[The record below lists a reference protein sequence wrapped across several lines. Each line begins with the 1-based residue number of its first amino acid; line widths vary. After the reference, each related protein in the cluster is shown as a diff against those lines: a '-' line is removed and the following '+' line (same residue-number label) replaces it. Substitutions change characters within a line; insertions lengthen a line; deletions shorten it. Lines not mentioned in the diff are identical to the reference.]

1 MIAVAQ
7 RALAKITPPPR
18 LRLSEWIE
26 RNIYLPEGVSATPGR
41 VRLWPWQT
49 QIADAM
55 SDPDVERITLVKPVR
70 VGFTAL
76 LTAMV
81 GSHVKNDPAPILF
94 LLPTESDCRDYA
106 VSDLEPVFDATPAL
120 RGSLGDADDLHGR
133 NTLLSRRFPG
143 GALKIVAARAPR
155 NLRRHTARILI
166 CDEADAME
174 ATAEG
179 SPLRLAERR
188 TLTFSNRKIVLGSTP
203 TFTDTSNV
211 LRAYAESDQRVFEC
225 PCPRCGAFN
234 EIQWAQI
241 VWPEGKP
248 EEAEYECP
256 HCHGRVSEPEK
267 PRMVAAGQWRATKPE
282 VRGHAGFRLNALI
295 SLLANASWAKLAVEF
310 LSARNDPQELQTFV
324 NTFLGQGWSTPSI
337 IDEGALAARAED
349 FGLDRIPIEV
359 LVMTAGCDVQ
369 DDRVEMSILGWTRA
383 GECLILGHVIVW
395 GSFTDDSTW
404 GEVDNLLR
412 TKWRHPFGGLLK
424 LDCCLIDASDGDHYD
439 AVLRFTIPRIGRRI
453 FASKGM
459 FGARPIF
466 AMSTNRRLAD
476 RLGLVGVDTIKNALF
491 DRLARGRGI
500 RFSKSLEP
508 SFYEQLASERRV
520 VRYTRGMPTR
530 RFDRIGR
537 QRAEALDATVYA
549 TAARQAVKDISLDR
563 REAELKGRPIER
575 RPITDFLASAGP
587 SNTANVPGSSV
598 GKRTWP

>member
-26 RNIYLPEGVSATPGR
+26 GNLYLPEGVSATPGR

-179 SPLRLAERR
+179 NPIRLGERR
-188 TLTFSNRKIVLGSTP
+188 TLTFANRKIIVGSTP
-203 TFTDTSNV
+203 TLTDTSAV
-211 LRAYAESDQRVFEC
+211 LKAYGESDQRVFEC

-282 VRGHAGFRLNALI
+282 VLGHAGFRLNALI

-324 NTFLGQGWSTPSI
+324 NTFLGQGWSTPSM
-337 IDEGALAARAED
+337 IDEGALAARAEPFD
-349 FGLDRIPIEV
+349 LNHIPPEV
-359 LVMTAGCDVQ
+359 LILTAGCDVQ
-369 DDRVEMSILGWTRA
+369 DDRVETSIVGWMRT
-383 GECLILGHVIVW
+383 GECLVLAHIV
-395 GSFTDDSTW
+395 TW
-404 GEVDNLLR
+404 GPFTADETWTELDDLLR
-412 TKWRHPFGGLLK
+412 SRWRHPHGGMLK
-424 LDCCLIDASDGDHYD
+424 VDCALVDCSDGDHYD
-439 AVLRFTIPRIGRRI
+439 KVLGFTIPRIGRRV
-453 FASKGM
+453 FASKGR
-459 FGARPIF
+459 FGAAGSSNVNEQAARRQAGHRWRRHAQERAFRPASARARNPVLEESRAVRITSSWRAKGASSNTIGECRSGASSASAASGQKPSIASF
-466 AMSTNRRLAD
+466 TRPPRDRRLQ
-476 RLGLVGVDTIKNALF
+476 TT
-491 DRLARGRGI
+491 
-500 RFSKSLEP
+500 SLLTGAKP
-508 SFYEQLASERRV
+508 
-520 VRYTRGMPTR
+520 
-530 RFDRIGR
+530 
-537 QRAEALDATVYA
+537 
-549 TAARQAVKDISLDR
+549 
-563 REAELKGRPIER
+563 
-575 RPITDFLASAGP
+575 
-587 SNTANVPGSSV
+587 N
-598 GKRTWP
+598 